1 MRICVIGAG
10 ALGASYGGRLA
21 LAGVEVTLVDPWA
34 AHVAAINADGLDLD
48 GVPGRQ
54 TVRVPAVT
62 DPSQL
67 PPCDLAI
74 ITVDTNHTA
83 AAAETAK
90 QVLAA
95 GGVALTLQNGIGNV
109 EALEAC
115 LGAGRVIGGSSMCSA
130 LMRGPG
136 RVTQTHQG
144 STAIGELDGGAT
156 DRIEAIKALLEDAG
170 FDTVIAADV
179 MAVIWQKYLL
189 NLAINPICAATGLRL
204 GELARLPAVD
214 AFQDRILDEALAV
227 VAAKGIVLPD
237 PDIRASVKHHCWTKY
252 SKPSMLQHIEQGRI
266 TEIDALN
273 GALIREARALGIPT
287 PYNEALTALVKGRE
301 FASRRAVT
309 EPDVDYDA
317 LEAAVEPRPSALQ
330 Q

>member
-21 LAGVEVTLVDPWA
+21 LAGAEVTLVDPWV
-34 AHVAAINADGLDLD
+34 AHVATITADGLDLD

-54 TVRVPAVT
+54 TIRVPAVT
-62 DPSQL
+62 VPSGL
-67 PPCDLAI
+67 PPYDLAI
-74 ITVDTNHTA
+74 VTVDTNHTG
-83 AAAETAK
+83 AAAETAR
-90 QVLAA
+90 QVLAVD
-95 GGVALTLQNGIGNV
+95 GVALTLQNGIGNV
-109 EALEAC
+109 ETLVAG
-115 LGAGRVIGGSSMCSA
+115 LGTGRVIGGSSMCSA
-130 LMRGPG
+130 LVRGPG

-144 STAIGELDGGAT
+144 PTTIGELDGSRTG
-156 DRIEAIKALLEDAG
+156 RIDAIKALLEGAG

-179 MAVIWQKYLL
+179 MAVIWQKFLL

-214 AFQDRILDEALAV
+214 ALQDRILDEALAV
-227 VAAKGIVLPD
+227 VAAKGIALPD
-237 PDIRASVKHHCWTKY
+237 PDIRTSVKHHCWTKF
-252 SKPSMLQHIEQGRI
+252 SKPSMLQHIEHGRI

-273 GALIREARALGIPT
+273 GALIREAQALGIPT
-287 PYNEALTALVKGRE
+287 PYNEALTATIKGRE

-309 EPDVDYDA
+309 EPDIDYDA
-317 LEAAVEPRPSALQ
+317 LEAAVGPRPSALQ